1 MSIPY
6 NKSIANPSPGHYDT
20 RNDLGYGRTSNSGL
34 GSTWNMGDALS
45 APKGEWDDELEELDN
60 DEDIDDIDIK
70 IHKKIHVA
78 FNRQPVDSYAKK
90 GTDPY
95 SFNGLANTSQY
106 LGASHKRSGDLIEAY
121 VREVLLS
128 ESGISGKI
136 AVQKSGLGNMYKT
149 DNSSALG
156 GTKGGVGGHKGAID
170 TKGYG
175 QKGIE
180 VELEPYVVPNEP
192 TNDGGETTYEIA
204 ISAEDHALPGES
216 NGDFL
221 NRTTEKEFIDM
232 QNVINKHINNRKHHI

>member
-60 DEDIDDIDIK
+60 DEDIDDTDIK
-70 IHKKIHVA
+70 IYKKIHVA

-106 LGASHKRSGDLIEAY
+106 LGASHIRSGDLIEAY

-128 ESGISGKI
+128 ESGISGRI
-136 AVQKSGLGNMYKT
+136 AVKKSLGDPYPRKNAIGSMGMTNGAYIKHDGYKQSHHST
-149 DNSSALG
+149 
-156 GTKGGVGGHKGAID
+156 T
-170 TKGYG
+170 
-175 QKGIE
+175 
-180 VELEPYVVPNEP
+180 
-192 TNDGGETTYEIA
+192 DGGETTYEIE
-204 ISAEDHALPGES
+204 ISAEDDAFEGES
-216 NGDFL
+216 TGDFL

>member
-1 MSIPY
+1 MSIPH

-60 DEDIDDIDIK
+60 DEDIDDTDIK
-70 IHKKIHVA
+70 IYKKIHVA

-128 ESGISGKI
+128 ESGISGRI
-136 AVQKSGLGNMYKT
+136 AVKKSLGDPYPRKNAIGSMGMTNGAYIKHDGYKQSHHST
-149 DNSSALG
+149 
-156 GTKGGVGGHKGAID
+156 T
-170 TKGYG
+170 
-175 QKGIE
+175 
-180 VELEPYVVPNEP
+180 
-192 TNDGGETTYEIA
+192 DGGETTYEIE
-204 ISAEDHALPGES
+204 ISAEDDAHEGES
-216 NGDFL
+216 TGDFL

>member
-1 MSIPY
+1 MSIPH

-70 IHKKIHVA
+70 IQKKIHVA

-106 LGASHKRSGDLIEAY
+106 LGASHKRSGNLIEAY

-128 ESGISGKI
+128 ESGISGRI
-136 AVQKSGLGNMYKT
+136 AVKKSLGDPYPQKNAIGSMGMTNGAYIKHDGYKQSHHAT
-149 DNSSALG
+149 
-156 GTKGGVGGHKGAID
+156 T
-170 TKGYG
+170 
-175 QKGIE
+175 
-180 VELEPYVVPNEP
+180 
-192 TNDGGETTYEIA
+192 DGGETTYEIE
-204 ISAEDHALPGES
+204 ISAEDDAFEGES
-216 NGDFL
+216 TGDFL